1 MFDVET
7 YQANA
12 NYCLRMAED
21 PLNWKNRR
29 TWLNMA
35 VTWLGMIPQSH
46 LRPEE
51 TFERLSERG
60 RTHNAANIFGGEAYS
75 V

>member
-1 MFDVET
+1 MFDVEA
-7 YQANA
+7 YRANA
-12 NYCLRMAED
+12 NHCLRMAED

-35 VTWLGMIPQSH
+35 VTWLGMIPQSK

-51 TFERLSERG
+51 TFEGLSESG
-60 RTHNAANIFGGEAYS
+60 PTHNAANIFGSGAYS